1 MKSSTQSADTF
12 GPDFPGLMAHCVLS
26 LLVPPDRRDEFV
38 GDLIEEAET
47 VIRPRSG
54 PSAARRWFWR
64 QALTSASPLYNRHFR
79 KEVKMNRPRWLVVVL
94 LLVAGPLMAF
104 DPNVFRSSPETITL
118 VVLAILVPMLAGLFS
133 GNIKTLAGAGLCS
146 AVLLLVA
153 RVTSG
158 IEIRWY
164 AMAWIL
170 FIILALNWFYEH
182 RFKRT

>member
-1 MKSSTQSADTF
+1 
-12 GPDFPGLMAHCVLS
+12 MAL
-26 LLVPPDRRDEFV
+26 
-38 GDLIEEAET
+38 
-47 VIRPRSG
+47 
-54 PSAARRWFWR
+54 
-64 QALTSASPLYNRHFR
+64 
-79 KEVKMNRPRWLVVVL
+79 
-94 LLVAGPLMAF
+94 

-118 VVLAILVPMLAGLFS
+118 VVLAILVPTLAGLFS

-170 FIILALNWFYEH
+170 FVILAFNWFYEH
-182 RFKRT
+182 RFKRA